1 MCSDKGKRNLNLF
14 ELSGIRAI
22 VKKNKHNNRPRQ
34 RLIPNPSSR
43 NHRDEEHGGSH
54 DHHHSLY
61 VKKHLHRHDL
71 FNMGNYDRGDDGC
84 ASKQRMPSRVKDAV
98 IVKEFKRRKLRT
110 VSIDLHGMTAD
121 LAFNEVSRFVGGAF
135 HSGHRAL
142 LIVTGKGVHGNRPL
156 RDNVERWVSLSP
168 MVLWYAHKID
178 QDGDYGSIY
187 VLLARQRD

>member
-22 VKKNKHNNRPRQ
+22 VKKNKYSSRPRQ
-34 RLIPNPSSR
+34 KLIPHPSSR
-43 NHRDEEHGGSH
+43 NFCSDDHGCDH

-71 FNMGNYDRGDDGC
+71 FNVGNHDQGDGGR
-84 ASKQRMPSRVKDAV
+84 QHIPSRVKDAM

-121 LAFNEVSRFVGGAF
+121 LAFSEVSRFVGEAF
-135 HSGHRAL
+135 HSGQRAL

-187 VLLARQRD
+187 VLLVRQRS